1 MIQERIVPDL
11 WKEADVIPIPKS
23 VAVKVLENDLRP
35 ISLTPILS
43 KITFHFVAEWIM
55 SQVRHLVDK
64 KQFGSL
70 AGLSIGKFLSRF
82 EPVNGGVD
90 LGPILFM
97 IMINDLFVNW
107 EDRWKYVDDSSLL
120 ETLTRNQES
129 ILQTTLDGINQWCG
143 RNNMSLNPRKCKE
156 ILICFW
162 KNNPDFRPLT
172 IDEQPIEL
180 VKSAKLLG
188 VVFNDDLTWNDHV
201 TYIVKKVFETCLHA
215 YMLRM
220 LKRARADTKTL
231 ITMYVTRPILEY
243 CTQVW
248 HYNIPEYLSKDIERI
263 QLRVMKIIIHH
274 YHITMLW

>member
-1 MIQERIVPDL
+1 MEHI
-11 WKEADVIPIPKS
+11 
-23 VAVKVLENDLRP
+23 
-35 ISLTPILS
+35 
-43 KITFHFVAEWIM
+43 VAEWIM

-143 RNNMSLNPRKCKE
+143 RNHMSLNPRKCKE

-188 VVFNDDLTWNDHV
+188 VVFNDDLTLNDQV
-201 TYIVKKVFETCLHA
+201 TYIVKKVLETPLHA
-215 YMLRM
+215 SNP
-220 LKRARADTKTL
+220 KTS
-231 ITMYVTRPILEY
+231 TRR
-243 CTQVW
+243 
-248 HYNIPEYLSKDIERI
+248 H
-263 QLRVMKIIIHH
+263 
-274 YHITMLW
+274 